1 MLVLSPELSRYH
13 ANDAEIVTRPQTK
26 SWSFTQ
32 KCTKT
37 TGHDRFQYTIM
48 LLTIRSAQFVH
59 HMWVLSPELSRY
71 HANDAEI
78 VTRPQTKSWYFTER
92 CTKTTGHDRFQYT
105 IMLLMILAA
114 QFVHHMLVLSPELSR
129 YHANDAEIVTRS
141 QTKTWSFTQKCTN
154 TTGDDSFQY
163 TMMQLLSLIH
173 I

>member
-1 MLVLSPELSRYH
+1 MLLTIRAARFVHHVLVLSPELSRYH

-26 SWSFTQ
+26 SWYFTER
-32 KCTKT
+32 CTKT

-78 VTRPQTKSWYFTER
+78 VTRPQTKTWYFTER

-105 IMLLMILAA
+105 MMQLVMLAA
-114 QFVHHMLVLSPELSR
+114 RFVHHMWVLSPELSR
-129 YHANDAEIVTRS
+129 YYS
-141 QTKTWSFTQKCTN
+141 L
-154 TTGDDSFQY
+154 TGKFHS
-163 TMMQLLSLIH
+163 IRR
-173 I
+173 